1 MSHTS
6 TRGLPHHPGSTRQK
20 RKKTATWKL
29 MKSNWALY
37 FFLLPTVVY
46 FIIFNYIPMY
56 GIQIAFKNFSASDGI
71 WGSPWVGTYWIE
83 QFISSP
89 MFWNYFLNTLIL
101 NLYSLLAGFPAPI
114 ILALIIN
121 YIASPRFKRVA
132 QTITYMP
139 HFISVV
145 VLVGMMSSFLSPSSG
160 FVNTFL
166 SMFGIEPIYFMG
178 KSELFRHLYVW
189 SGIWQNAGWD
199 SIIYI
204 AALTSVSPDLHEAA
218 IIDGASKLQRIWNI
232 DLPSILPITITLLIL
247 NCGGILGVG
256 FEKAY
261 LMQNYLNLNVSEVIS
276 TYTYKI
282 GLQLSEFSYS
292 TAIGLFNT
300 LINFIVLVIVNTV
313 ARRTSEIS
321 LW

>member
-6 TRGLPHHPGSTRQK
+6 TRGLPHHPGNTRQK

-101 NLYSLLAGFPAPI
+101 SLYSLLAGFPAPI

-247 NCGGILGVG
+247 HCGGILGVG

>member
-6 TRGLPHHPGSTRQK
+6 TRGLPQHPGNTRQK

-101 NLYSLLAGFPAPI
+101 SLYSLLAGFPAPI

>member
-101 NLYSLLAGFPAPI
+101 SLYSLLAGFPAPI

-145 VLVGMMSSFLSPSSG
+145 VLVGMMSSFLSLSAG
-160 FVNTFL
+160 LVNTFL

>member
-101 NLYSLLAGFPAPI
+101 SLYSLLAGFPAPI

>member
-6 TRGLPHHPGSTRQK
+6 TRGLPHHPGNTRHK

-101 NLYSLLAGFPAPI
+101 SLYSLLAGFPAPI

>member
-101 NLYSLLAGFPAPI
+101 SLYSLLAGFPAPI

-313 ARRTSEIS
+313 ARRTSQIS

>member
-1 MSHTS
+1 
-6 TRGLPHHPGSTRQK
+6 
-20 RKKTATWKL
+20 
-29 MKSNWALY
+29 
-37 FFLLPTVVY
+37 
-46 FIIFNYIPMY
+46 MY
-56 GIQIAFKNFSASDGI
+56 GIKIAFKNFSASDGI

-101 NLYSLLAGFPAPI
+101 SLYSLLAGFPAPI

>member
-1 MSHTS
+1 MGKSLS
-6 TRGLPHHPGSTRQK
+6 NGLAAAMKQSK
-20 RKKTATWKL
+20 RRYIIKQ
-29 MKSNWALY
+29 MKSNWVLY
-37 FFLLPTVVY
+37 LFILPTLAY

-56 GIQIAFKNFSASDGI
+56 GIQIAFKSFSAADGV

-83 QFISSP
+83 QFVASP
-89 MFWNYFLNTLIL
+89 MFWKYFWNTLIL
-101 NLYSLLAGFPAPI
+101 SLYSLVAGFPAPI
-114 ILALIIN
+114 ILALVIN
-121 YIASPRFKRVA
+121 YISSSKFKKIA
-132 QTITYMP
+132 QTVTYMP

-166 SMFGIEPIYFMG
+166 TNLGMEPIYFMG

-204 AALTSVSPDLHEAA
+204 AALASVSPELHEAA
-218 IIDGASKLQRIWNI
+218 VIDGASKMQRIFNVDI
-232 DLPSILPITITLLIL
+232 PSIMPIMITLLIL

-256 FEKAY
+256 FEKSY
-261 LMQNYLNLNVSEVIS
+261 LMQNALNINVSEVIA
-276 TYTYKI
+276 TYTYKV

-300 LINFIVLVIVNTV
+300 VINFIVLIIVNTISK
-313 ARRTSEIS
+313 RTSEVS

>member
-6 TRGLPHHPGSTRQK
+6 TRGLPHHPGNTRQK

-89 MFWNYFLNTLIL
+89 MFWNCFLNTLIL
-101 NLYSLLAGFPAPI
+101 SLYSLLAGFPAPI

>member
-6 TRGLPHHPGSTRQK
+6 TRGLPHHPGNTRQK

-101 NLYSLLAGFPAPI
+101 SLYSLLAGFPAPI

-218 IIDGASKLQRIWNI
+218 IIDGASKLKRIWNI